1 MPLIVGVHGIGQQ
14 FDGPAVLHQ
23 QWFPPLSDGLA
34 LAGVKLD
41 RDHDLSCPF
50 YGDLFRPSGTKGVGQ
65 IPYNANDVSEGDEQ
79 ELLEAWWREAAKVE
93 KGEVSGPED
102 PNQGKG
108 RATKG
113 VQRALDVL
121 SRSKFFASIAESVEE
136 YIVADL
142 KQVTAYFRDTDVRG
156 KIQARVA
163 KAVGDDTRVMVGHS
177 LGSVVAYECLCAHPE
192 WGVRTLVTL
201 GSPLGIRNLVF
212 DQLSPRPVG
221 GQGAW
226 PGSVLRWFNIADRG
240 DIVALVKDLRAG
252 FGDKV
257 ENYLVHNGSDAHSVR
272 PYLTAKETG
281 NAVASGLR

>member
-1 MPLIVGVHGIGQQ
+1 LV
-14 FDGPAVLHQ
+14 
-23 QWFPPLSDGLA
+23 
-34 LAGVKLD
+34 
-41 RDHDLSCPF
+41 CPF
-50 YGDLFRPSGTKGVGQ
+50 YGNLFRPSGTKTVGQ
-65 IPYNANDVSEGDEQ
+65 IPFPYNANDVTEGDEQ

-93 KGEVSGPED
+93 KGAVPGPED

-136 YIVADL
+136 YIIADL
-142 KQVTAYFRDTDVRG
+142 KQVTAYFRHKEVREE
-156 KIQARVA
+156 IQAKVVN
-163 KAVGDDTRVMVGHS
+163 AVGRDTRVMVGHS

-212 DQLSPRPVG
+212 DRLSPPPVG
-221 GQGAW
+221 GHGAW
-226 PGSVLRWFNIADRG
+226 PGSVLRWFNIADGG
-240 DIVALVKDLRAG
+240 DIVALVKDLRTG

-257 ENYLVHNGSDAHSVR
+257 ENHLVHNGSDAHTVL